1 MLCLRRTSF
10 PFTSVGCFPRAWLEP
25 PRKKTTSCGVS
36 RLMGLTIVRP
46 PKCICY
52 SRWSQPTYVQR
63 NLNRLVTSERLNN
76 FILYRSGFQSYYC
89 FMKLIHLF
97 YYLVLHHISIIICK
111 IPFIHKYYIDNS
123 WDNLYIDSSILFFI
137 FKIRFISW
145 AVSSLL
151 VKPTIL
157 P

>member
-1 MLCLRRTSF
+1 MFEENFVSYHFRQLLSPKGTSA
-10 PFTSVGCFPRAWLEP
+10 TSVQAPVVAFTVFSLPRAWLEP

-76 FILYRSGFQSYYC
+76 FILYLSGFQSNYC

-97 YYLVLHHISIIICK
+97 YFLVLHHISIII
-111 IPFIHKYYIDNS
+111 
-123 WDNLYIDSSILFFI
+123 
-137 FKIRFISW
+137 
-145 AVSSLL
+145 
-151 VKPTIL
+151 
-157 P
+157 